1 MADQAKTTV
10 LRGAHVIDP
19 AQAIDRVADVVIRD
33 GRIAAVGGE
42 TPADAEI
49 VDLTG
54 HYLSPGWIDL
64 HIHAY
69 GMLGFANPDTIG
81 IYQGVTTFVDAGGP
95 GIGVMDEFAALL
107 EGQLV
112 TDLYAGPYIR
122 PMGIIGSQ
130 FIEGDIRSLMGMPI
144 TPYLDFM
151 KAHPGLIR
159 YLKVA
164 ALGNYGSGPLKMAK
178 GLAEIIGVPL
188 YGHIGEFQLQPDDPS
203 AYEIFKISGPGD
215 MITHLYHANGPGVLG
230 ADGKVLPLIRDAER
244 RGVLFDIGFGS
255 FNFSWDVATACFAQ
269 DLRPHIVSSDLQQ
282 FGVVGPVFS
291 LAHIM
296 GIFKHLGMTVSEVV
310 DSVTWAPAKAL
321 SLTDR
326 AGSLRPGL
334 PADIT
339 VFRTEAGTFS
349 VADTYEKFR
358 PIEGRIAPVMAFK
371 RGVRYDSDVT
381 RCQDERN
388 WVLMIAED
396 HVPEAAGRLS
406 RGQIDFLA
414 ALAGELERWTWSY
427 SLEALDLDKATALQA
442 MFRGLVTRQGISLHD
457 ALKAVFDSFL
467 DSPFT
472 IQIGLFLLQLDR
484 DFALRRLREV
494 TAGRKIAA

>member
-1 MADQAKTTV
+1 MAVK
-10 LRGAHVIDP
+10 P
-19 AQAIDRVADVVIRD
+19 AMFVA
-33 GRIAAVGGE
+33 
-42 TPADAEI
+42 
-49 VDLTG
+49 
-54 HYLSPGWIDL
+54 S
-64 HIHAY
+64 
-69 GMLGFANPDTIG
+69 
-81 IYQGVTTFVDAGGP
+81 GVYRS
-95 GIGVMDEFAALL
+95 IWR
-107 EGQLV
+107 
-112 TDLYAGPYIR
+112 YA
-122 PMGIIGSQ
+122 
-130 FIEGDIRSLMGMPI
+130 SLQ
-144 TPYLDFM
+144 D
-151 KAHPGLIR
+151 
-159 YLKVA
+159 
-164 ALGNYGSGPLKMAK
+164 
-178 GLAEIIGVPL
+178 
-188 YGHIGEFQLQPDDPS
+188 

-269 DLRPHIVSSDLQQ
+269 DLRPHIVSSDPQQ

-291 LAHIM
+291 LAHII

-484 DFALRRLREV
+484 DFALRRLRDEGGIFNRAAIDDALV
-494 TAGRKIAA
+494 CPGGKALAYILKRADAPPEGKGHEAHLGYGTQYVQRARPVIADVQVVAPQVVVVIGADVQQYKFVGIPVRKTLDGAQWIADGLMHAKQLTTHQ